1 MGFDRDTII
10 GFALLGVLFI
20 GYFWYT
26 SNNQQKYQAEQKR
39 VNDSVAAVKAKLI
52 DPAKEMQDSLR
63 FQHALDSSATG
74 NFQDSINTTETETFV
89 ENDVMKVTFSN
100 KGGWMK
106 KVELKNYKGIDSQ
119 LVKMGGL
126 PTDHFGYGIN
136 TGNNQSITT
145 DRMYFGPVKTSKL
158 ADGTQTIS
166 YQKISKDNNS
176 ITHTFTIKPND
187 YMIDAKI
194 DLVGANQMLP
204 QQNFNIDWS
213 IMARQQQKNITY
225 EKQQLKLVAYTNDD
239 FDSWTAVKDVSQQ
252 LNKPTLW
259 VGLKQQFFNATIVSP
274 TLKFKNV
281 QTNITVAPTD
291 TIGEVGRMQTTASIQ
306 APAANNATIPL
317 QIYYGPNEY
326 QTLKAYDN
334 GMRNI
339 VDLGS
344 GFTAFVKYINR
355 AIIMPVFGFFVN
367 IVGGKMGW
375 AILLLTLFIRLI
387 ISPITYRSYLSGAK
401 MKVMQPELKTLKAKF
416 GDDQQAYS
424 VAQMKLFRE
433 AGINPLSGCIPMV
446 AQLPVFFALFAF
458 FNSNIGLRGQSFLWA
473 HDLSMY
479 DSILNFTKI
488 PIIGW
493 DHISLFTIT
502 ACISSFFISMYSM
515 SSTPDQSNPAMKYMP
530 YIFPFMMLF
539 FFNNQPAALTWYYTV
554 SNTVTLIIQIVI
566 QKYIIDHDKILA
578 DIAVKRSQPKT
589 KSKWQEKLET
599 MQNTQK
605 NIQDLKAKTG
615 KK

>member
-26 SNNQQKYQAEQKR
+26 SNSQQKYLAEQKR
-39 VNDSVAAVKAKLI
+39 VNDSLALIKSKQINPVKEA
-52 DPAKEMQDSLR
+52 QDSLR
-63 FQHALDSSATG
+63 YQAASDSVAAG
-74 NFQDSINTTETETFV
+74 NFQDTINVAETETAV
-89 ENDVMKVTFSN
+89 ENNVMKITFSN

-126 PTDHFGYGIN
+126 PSDHFGYSIN
-136 TGNNQSITT
+136 TGGNQSTTT
-145 DRMYFGPVKTSKL
+145 DRMVFNPAIITKL
-158 ADGTQTIS
+158 ADGSQTIS
-166 YQKISKDNNS
+166 YQKVSKDNKS
-176 ITHTFTIKPND
+176 ITHTFTVKPDD
-187 YMIDAKI
+187 YMIDAKV
-194 DLVGANQMLP
+194 DLLGADQLLTG
-204 QQNFNIDWS
+204 QNLNIDWN

-239 FDSWTAVKDVSQQ
+239 FDSWTAVKDVNQQ
-252 LNKPTLW
+252 LDKPTLW

-274 TLKFKNV
+274 LKFKNI
-281 QTNITVAPTD
+281 QTNITVAPSD
-291 TIGEVGRMQTTASIQ
+291 TIGEVGKMQATASIQ
-306 APAANNATIPL
+306 VPAGNKITVPL
-317 QIYYGPNEY
+317 QIYYGPNDY
-326 QTLKAYDN
+326 KVLKAYDN

-355 AIIMPVFGFFVN
+355 GVIMPVFGFFVN
-367 IVGGKMGW
+367 ILGGKMGW
-375 AILLLTLFIRLI
+375 AILLLTLFIRLV

-433 AGINPLSGCIPMV
+433 AGINPLSGCIPML

-473 HDLSMY
+473 TDLSMY
-479 DSILNFTKI
+479 DTIFHFSFKI
-488 PIIGW
+488 PLLG
-493 DHISLFTIT
+493 DHLSLFTIT
-502 ACISSFFISMYSM
+502 AVISSFFISLYSM

-578 DIAVKRSQPKT
+578 DIAVKRSQPKA
-589 KSKWQEKLET
+589 KSKWQEKLEAI
-599 MQNTQK
+599 QQTQK
-605 NIQDLKAKTG
+605 NVQDLKTRTG

>member
-10 GFALLGVLFI
+10 GFALLGLLFI
-20 GYFWYT
+20 GYFWYNTT
-26 SNNQQKYQAEQKR
+26 SQQKYQAFQKHTDDSIAAAKAKMIDP
-39 VNDSVAAVKAKLI
+39 VKLANDSA
-52 DPAKEMQDSLR
+52 R
-63 FQHALDSSATG
+63 FQSATDSIAAG
-74 NFQDSINTTETETFV
+74 DFQDTTNNKESESYV
-89 ENDVMKVTFSN
+89 ENNVMKITFSN

-106 KVELKNYKGIDSQ
+106 QVQLKHYKGVDSQ
-119 LVKMGGL
+119 LVVMGGL
-126 PTDHFGYGIN
+126 PTDHFGYAIN
-136 TGNNQSITT
+136 TGNNQVTTT
-145 DRMYFGPVKTSKL
+145 DKLYFNSAIINKL
-158 ADGTQTIS
+158 ADGSQTIS
-166 YQKISKDNNS
+166 YQLVSKDKKS
-176 ITHTFTIKPND
+176 ITHTFTVKPDN
-187 YMIDAKI
+187 YMIDAKV
-194 DLVGANQMLP
+194 DLTGADRLLT
-204 QQNFNIDWS
+204 QQNFNVDWA

-225 EKQQLKLVAYTNDD
+225 EKQQLKLVAYTNND
-239 FDSWTAVKDVSQQ
+239 FDSWSAIKDISQQ
-252 LNKPTLW
+252 LDKPTSW
-259 VGLKQQFFNATIVSP
+259 IGLKQQFFNATIIAP
-274 TLKFKNV
+274 TQNFKNL
-281 QTNITVAPTD
+281 QTAITVAPSD
-291 TIGEVGRMQTTASIQ
+291 TIGEVGRMVTTGSIQVAAGNTAS
-306 APAANNATIPL
+306 IPL
-317 QIYYGPNEY
+317 QIYYGPNDYEI
-326 QTLKAYDN
+326 LKAYDN

-355 AIIMPVFGFFVN
+355 GFIMPIFNFLVT
-367 IVGGKMGW
+367 IVGGKIGW
-375 AILLLTLFIRLI
+375 AILLLTVLIRLV

-433 AGINPLSGCIPMV
+433 AGINPLSGCIPMA

-458 FNSNIGLRGQSFLWA
+458 FNSNIGLRGQPFLWA
-473 HDLSMY
+473 HDLSTY
-479 DSILNFTKI
+479 DSIWNFAKL
-488 PIIGW
+488 PILG

-554 SNTVTLIIQIVI
+554 SNTITLVIQVVI

-578 DIAVKRSQPKT
+578 EISVKRSQPKT
-589 KSKWQEKLET
+589 KSKWQERLEA

-605 NIQDLKAKTG
+605 SAQDLKSKSG